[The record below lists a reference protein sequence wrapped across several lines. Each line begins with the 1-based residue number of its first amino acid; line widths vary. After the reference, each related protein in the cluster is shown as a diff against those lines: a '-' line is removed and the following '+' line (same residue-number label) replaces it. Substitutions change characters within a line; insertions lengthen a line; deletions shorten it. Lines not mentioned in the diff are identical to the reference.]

1 MATEEQIECLDK
13 EIEYQTNYKVMG
25 RAKGVFTEAQLIAV
39 KTYLEMGFTG
49 SKIAKLTGVPQDSVY
64 KLNAGKFGRLHEVA
78 TDPELKKHWNT
89 KRKHFIDVAYEKI
102 ELMLAAVDADKAK
115 SANLKDT
122 VASIATLVQQIV
134 NMVGSTKQTVETTEE
149 AGIVKNM
156 ADSTL
161 DAFITSATKTLGDG
175 GGVMLRRTI
184 KKTVEESAGFNDASG
199 AAASF
204 PGEPNDRD
212 TGEPNDRDTGE
223 PNDRD
228 TGEASDRDTGEPN
241 GEAQEKATAL
251 LSTTPSAGE
260 AAGYEFSAGD
270 RGHPNGQDGT
280 SEQELTRGP
289 SESEAISGGGGSP
302 DRCSPAQDSDAQS
315 GSGDGDRGTHV
326 LEEHLRP
333 DDRAERGSNSRE
345 TEESDTFAKYKDVEG
360 VQERAGQENSCAIT
374 PPSESELRG
383 TDRQKFR
390 AAVKTVSSGAGH
402 PLDKEPIDPDSDGS
416 GCTPVLENAGDYESK
431 APVSASA

>member
-199 AAASF
+199 AADSF
-204 PGEPNDRD
+204 PGEA
-212 TGEPNDRDTGE
+212 GET
-223 PNDRD
+223 
-228 TGEASDRDTGEPN
+228 

-260 AAGYEFSAGD
+260 AVGEPSGEAVGYEFSAGD